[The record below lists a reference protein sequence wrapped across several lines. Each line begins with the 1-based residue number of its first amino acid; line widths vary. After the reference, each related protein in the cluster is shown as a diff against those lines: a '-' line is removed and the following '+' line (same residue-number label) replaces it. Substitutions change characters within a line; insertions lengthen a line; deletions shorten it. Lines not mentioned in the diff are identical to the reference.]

1 MVGPNQVLFLVIKYY
16 KYLSIAISAVNTVQH
31 LDHE

>member
-1 MVGPNQVLFLVIKYY
+1 MVGHKQVLFLVIKYY